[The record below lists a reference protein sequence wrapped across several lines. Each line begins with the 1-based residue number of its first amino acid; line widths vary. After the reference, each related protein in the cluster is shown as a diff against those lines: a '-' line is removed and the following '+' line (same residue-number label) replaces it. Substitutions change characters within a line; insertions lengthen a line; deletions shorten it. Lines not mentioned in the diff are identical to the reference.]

1 LLLKIF
7 ELFYCIIKIKIYLF
21 DQFGNNNK
29 LCKKNKK
36 KIKIFEQ
43 FVKKKKLSK
52 KKKKKTSMLL
62 DCVLSFLSKKEK
74 TLERINLQ
82 HL

>member
-1 LLLKIF
+1 M
-7 ELFYCIIKIKIYLF
+7 
-21 DQFGNNNK
+21 Q
-29 LCKKNKK
+29 
-36 KIKIFEQ
+36 
-43 FVKKKKLSK
+43 